1 MPQYTMEHLPPWLR
15 DLPLPACP
23 PSRQRSGAEGASA
36 PQMEAVEQ
44 PESTA
49 TDSFEF
55 SPEAA
60 PDTTPI
66 GSGVS
71 GGETVIPDWLRDL
84 QGELD
89 ETAADL
95 PAVARRAPASA
106 RLSQSLKKPTGA
118 TDLLRSMG
126 LEEAKASFEPPKAS
140 PTASMEAGI
149 GKAKREEPLL
159 DSSLDW
165 LHDVTPEELERDIQQ
180 IEDPPSAPA
189 KLPARQPHL
198 DSHSLD
204 FLGADIGP
212 PTGTGQLIPSW
223 LSDDSEP
230 EPPVEE
236 LLDKPS
242 WLQAGS
248 APAKEA
254 PSAKRPSASDFPSWL
269 QSTPEASKPKAAS
282 SSTTTS
288 DVPSWLRSAPE
299 ESEAQA
305 GVSLSN
311 TISEPTIHEPEIK
324 ADVPSWLQGREE
336 KAPSAPFL
344 PPGPV
349 SQPPIDEGPFEVEM
363 PSWLQAEPQSSP
375 PSSSP
380 PSTTS
385 DVPSWLQ
392 AEEVP
397 SRASGTEAS
406 QKSLTVSD
414 GVPSWLQN
422 QAEEPV
428 APPPRFTGFNKA
440 MVSTGIPDW
449 LQEEPARE
457 AQANPFQPSTVSDDL
472 PNWLVGEAS
481 ASAPSEHKSS
491 PSASSAGAPPASISS
506 DLPPW
511 LAEEAPASAASAVGD
526 AKLPAWL
533 RGAENPPSPFE
544 PALASPAPGPPG
556 ETQSEPPSQASRLG
570 NKGLMS
576 VGGGFFLGNTDL
588 PSWLQQ
594 PENSALAA
602 AQEAHSKGPSWKVIG
617 ISTPE
622 EELELEIKPAV
633 VLPRP
638 KFELSQAHQ
647 EAASLLQKLAE
658 QPFQEGAAFPALAQ
672 PRSKRGPGLE
682 WFLAILFVAVLLAAL
697 LLPQFTSTWNQW
709 LVGKP
714 SSLLLPPK
722 QKLAKKIAA
731 LSAKDVVLLAYE
743 WDAQR
748 SSELKP
754 LEKALLQ
761 HLTERKV
768 GIIFISTDPQ
778 GTLLSFEAR
787 EALKNAGYGGKGK
800 DYLLL
805 GYKPGGPLALRSLA
819 QDLRATL
826 SSDFLGQ
833 DATVSPLA
841 LNSAGKPRL
850 KTLTDLA
857 MIVVLADQP
866 QDVENW
872 QEQVHRSAPKVP
884 MVLLLPAEVALV
896 VQPYL
901 HNPSQNIFALV
912 GRQGALAY
920 AAARQEDQE
929 DSPAA
934 AELTTFT
941 RQQSLAIFTFV
952 TLIFFGSGIRFLGQ
966 VFQRRS
972 PKA

>member
-1 MPQYTMEHLPPWLR
+1 MEHLPPWLR

-23 PSRQRSGAEGASA
+23 PSRQRSRAEGASA
-36 PQMEAVEQ
+36 PQKEAVEQ
-44 PESTA
+44 QESPA
-49 TDSFEF
+49 AAPFMF

-66 GSGVS
+66 GAIS
-71 GGETVIPDWLRDL
+71 GGETAIPDWLRDL

-95 PAVARRAPASA
+95 PAVSRRAPASA

-126 LEEAKASFEPPKAS
+126 LEEAKASFEPLKAS
-140 PTASMEAGI
+140 PTASMEAGSS
-149 GKAKREEPLL
+149 KPQKEELPI
-159 DSSLDW
+159 DNSLDW

-180 IEDPPSAPA
+180 IEDLPSGPA
-189 KLPARQPHL
+189 RSPVRQPHL

-223 LSDDSEP
+223 LSDESEP
-230 EPPVEE
+230 GPPAEE
-236 LLDKPS
+236 LFDKPS
-242 WLQAGS
+242 WLQASS
-248 APAKEA
+248 APAKEV
-254 PSAKRPSASDFPSWL
+254 PSSKSPSTSDFPSWL
-269 QSTPEASKPKAAS
+269 QSTPKAAKPKAAS

-288 DVPSWLRSAPE
+288 DVPSWLRIAPE
-299 ESEAQA
+299 EIDSKT

-311 TISEPTIHEPEIK
+311 TISEPTIQEPEIK
-324 ADVPSWLQGREE
+324 ADLPSWLQGREE
-336 KAPSAPFL
+336 KVPPATFL
-344 PPGPV
+344 TPGPV
-349 SQPPIDEGPFEVEM
+349 SQLPSTEGPFEVEM
-363 PSWLQAEPQSSP
+363 PSWLQAEPAKSSD
-375 PSSSP
+375 SLSASP
-380 PSTTS
+380 LTTS

-392 AEEVP
+392 VEEEAPALP
-397 SRASGTEAS
+397 SSSEAL
-406 QKSLTVSD
+406 QKSLTISE

-422 QAEEPV
+422 QPEEPV
-428 APPPRFTGFNKA
+428 SSPPRFTGLNKA

-457 AQANPFQPSTVSDDL
+457 AQANPLQPSTVSDDL
-472 PNWLVGEAS
+472 PNWLQSEPPDSS
-481 ASAPSEHKSS
+481 ASESQVAKSS
-491 PSASSAGAPPASISS
+491 RSASSSGTPPASIGT

-511 LAEEAPASAASAVGD
+511 LAEESPALAGD
-526 AKLPAWL
+526 AAAGDARLPSWL
-533 RGAENPPSPFE
+533 RGAENPPSPSIPE
-544 PALASPAPGPPG
+544 LASPVPGTPAKT
-556 ETQSEPPSQASRLG
+556 ESEPPSQASRLG
-570 NKGLMS
+570 KGLMS
-576 VGGGFFLGNTDL
+576 VGGSFFLGNTDL

-594 PENSALAA
+594 PENSALAV
-602 AQEAHSKGPSWKVIG
+602 AQETHSKGPSWKVIG

-622 EELELEIKPAV
+622 EDLEIEIKPTV

-647 EAASLLQKLAE
+647 EAASLLRKLAD
-658 QPFQEGAAFPALAQ
+658 QPFQEGATLPAIAQ
-672 PRSKRGPGLE
+672 HRSKRGHGLE
-682 WFLAILFVAVLLAAL
+682 WFLAILLVAVLLAAL
-697 LLPQFTSTWNQW
+697 LVPQFTSTWNQW

-714 SSLLLPPK
+714 SSILFPPN
-722 QKLAKKIAA
+722 QQLAKKIAA

-761 HLTERKV
+761 HLIERKV

-787 EALKNAGYGGKGK
+787 ESLKNAGYVGKGK

-805 GYKPGGPLALRSLA
+805 GYKPGGPLALRALA

-826 SSDFLGQ
+826 SSDFLAQ
-833 DATVSPLA
+833 DVRVSPLA

-872 QEQVHRSAPKVP
+872 QEQVHRIAPKVP

-912 GRQGALAY
+912 GKQGALAY
-920 AAARQEDQE
+920 AAARQDDQQN
-929 DSPAA
+929 SPAA

-941 RQQSLAIFTFV
+941 RQQSLAIFAFV

-966 VFQRRS
+966 AFQRRS